1 MAQGA
6 VSSKKAPMSMRW
18 LPTLL
23 GVVAAF
29 LIGAALAVATNP
41 RPLFRELVTMMTGAN
56 VFDRCIKA
64 GACNAVR
71 RGPHE
76 VPMPPLKPQEAPPD
90 LDRA

>member
-1 MAQGA
+1 
-6 VSSKKAPMSMRW
+6 MSMRW

-29 LIGAALAVATNP
+29 LMGAALAVATNP
-41 RPLFRELVTMMTGAN
+41 RPLFRELLTMVTGAN
-56 VFDRCIKA
+56 AFDRCIKA

-71 RGPHE
+71 SGPHDA
-76 VPMPPLKPQEAPPD
+76 PARMPPLHMQEAPPD

>member
-1 MAQGA
+1 
-6 VSSKKAPMSMRW
+6 MSMRW

-29 LIGAALAVATNP
+29 LMGAALAVAINP
-41 RPLFRELVTMMTGAN
+41 RPLFRELVTVVTGAN

-76 VPMPPLKPQEAPPD
+76 VPMPRLKPQEAPPD

>member
-1 MAQGA
+1 
-6 VSSKKAPMSMRW
+6 MSLRW

-29 LIGAALAVATNP
+29 LMGAALAVATNP
-41 RPLFRELVTMMTGAN
+41 RPLFRELVTTVTGAN

>member
-1 MAQGA
+1 
-6 VSSKKAPMSMRW
+6 MSMRW

-29 LIGAALAVATNP
+29 LVGAALAVATNP
-41 RPLFRELVTMMTGAN
+41 RPLFRELVTVVTGAN

-76 VPMPPLKPQEAPPD
+76 APLPRFKPQEAPPD

>member
-1 MAQGA
+1 
-6 VSSKKAPMSMRW
+6 MRW

-29 LIGAALAVATNP
+29 LMGAALAVATNP
-41 RPLFRELVTMMTGAN
+41 RPLFRELITQVMGTN

-64 GACNAVR
+64 GSCNAVR
-71 RGPHE
+71 SGPHDG
-76 VPMPPLKPQEAPPD
+76 PARMPPLRPQEAPPD

>member
-1 MAQGA
+1 
-6 VSSKKAPMSMRW
+6 MRW

-29 LIGAALAVATNP
+29 LMGAALAVVTNP
-41 RPLFRELVTMMTGAN
+41 RPLFRELVTMVTGAN

-71 RGPHE
+71 SGPHE
-76 VPMPPLKPQEAPPD
+76 VPMPRSKPQEAPPD

>member
-1 MAQGA
+1 MPRETE
-6 VSSKKAPMSMRW
+6 KNMRW

-29 LIGAALAVATNP
+29 LMGAALAVATNP
-41 RPLFRELVTMMTGAN
+41 RPLFRELITELTGAN

-71 RGPHE
+71 SGSHDGPARL
-76 VPMPPLKPQEAPPD
+76 PPLKPQEAPPD

>member
-1 MAQGA
+1 
-6 VSSKKAPMSMRW
+6 MSTRW

-29 LIGAALAVATNP
+29 LMGAALAVATNP
-41 RPLFRELVTMMTGAN
+41 RPLFRELVTMVTGAN

-76 VPMPPLKPQEAPPD
+76 VPMPRLKPQEAPPD

>member
-1 MAQGA
+1 MPGEAE
-6 VSSKKAPMSMRW
+6 KDMRW

-29 LIGAALAVATNP
+29 LMGSALAVATNP
-41 RPLFRELVTMMTGAN
+41 RPLFLELVTMVTGAN

-71 RGPHE
+71 SGPHDA
-76 VPMPPLKPQEAPPD
+76 PARMPPLKPQEAPPD

>member
-1 MAQGA
+1 
-6 VSSKKAPMSMRW
+6 MRW

-29 LIGAALAVATNP
+29 LMGAALAVATNP
-41 RPLFRELVTMMTGAN
+41 RPLFRELVTMVTGAN

-71 RGPHE
+71 RGPP
-76 VPMPPLKPQEAPPD
+76 VRMPPLKLQEAPPD

>member
-1 MAQGA
+1 
-6 VSSKKAPMSMRW
+6 MSMRW

-29 LIGAALAVATNP
+29 LMGAALAVATNP
-41 RPLFRELVTMMTGAN
+41 RPLFRELVTEITGAN

-76 VPMPPLKPQEAPPD
+76 PALPRLKPQEAPPD

>member
-1 MAQGA
+1 
-6 VSSKKAPMSMRW
+6 MRW
-18 LPTLL
+18 LPSLL

-29 LIGAALAVATNP
+29 LMGAALAVATNP
-41 RPLFRELVTMMTGAN
+41 RPLFRELVAMVTGAN

-71 RGPHE
+71 SGP
-76 VPMPPLKPQEAPPD
+76 PPAHIPRLKPQEAPPD